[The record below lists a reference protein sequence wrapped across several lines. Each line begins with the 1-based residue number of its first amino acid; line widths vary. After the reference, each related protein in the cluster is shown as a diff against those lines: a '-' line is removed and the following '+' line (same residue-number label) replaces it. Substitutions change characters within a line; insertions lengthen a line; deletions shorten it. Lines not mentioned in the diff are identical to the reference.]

1 MITNGSGTTPNGG
14 NPRRAGRTALRR
26 AAIAATACLACA
38 LLAGVASGAASDA
51 AAQRAAAASS
61 QLPAQITFGS
71 SSRRIPTSFFGL
83 SMEYKELHTYL
94 NSGVLFRRML
104 SIVRP
109 RDGSSMLLRIGG
121 KSADHVWWD
130 TDDRPPQWV
139 TTIDQQWL
147 TRLSGLVRRADLK
160 VMLDLNLAV
169 HSPTMAARFA
179 KAAVQTL
186 PRSSVVGFEVGNE
199 PDLYWRQPWLEK
211 QRIATTS
218 PDVPQHWAGNYSP
231 IDYQRDY
238 EAYARALMAAAP
250 GIPLGGPEIISSKAD
265 WLTVLSGLG
274 RLTPGFLTIH
284 RYASSTC
291 LPPGNPHYPT
301 IPLMLSDGSSAGVAR
316 TTLGA
321 VEFAHAIHSQLRL
334 TEVNSISCGGNKG
347 VANSFA
353 TALWTPDVLFELL
366 NSGVDGVNWH
376 IRPSIL
382 NAPFNLDDGKLVPL
396 PELYG
401 LAVFAQ
407 MTHGPAR
414 LISTTVS
421 ASAGLV
427 LKAWTVRRGGTS
439 NVLLINKG
447 GRDARVSVPA
457 PAGVRGAAIIRRLQA
472 PRVGSTTGVR
482 FAGRRIGEDGLWHG
496 QENDEPVSARGG
508 SYAVTV
514 PAYSAAMVTLG
525 S

>member
-1 MITNGSGTTPNGG
+1 M
-14 NPRRAGRTALRR
+14 RR
-26 AAIAATACLACA
+26 AAIAIAAAACVACA
-38 LLAGVASGAASDA
+38 LLAGVASGAPRGMVAP
-51 AAQRAAAASS
+51 RGAAASS
-61 QLPAQITFGS
+61 TLPAQIAFSGGD
-71 SSRRIPTSFFGL
+71 RRIPTSFFGL
-83 SMEYKELHTYL
+83 SLEYKELRTYL

-109 RDGSSMLLRIGG
+109 RDGSPMLLRIGG
-121 KSADHVWWD
+121 KSADHVWWE

-139 TTIDQQWL
+139 TTLGEQWL
-147 TRLSGLVRRADLK
+147 SRLSGLVSRADLK

-179 KAAVQTL
+179 KAAVQAL
-186 PRSSVVGFEVGNE
+186 PRASITGFEVGNE

-211 QRIATTS
+211 QRISTTS
-218 PDVPQHWAGNYSP
+218 GDVPQHWTGNYSP

-238 EAYARALMAAAP
+238 EAYARAVMAAAP

-274 RLTPGFLTIH
+274 RLTPGFLSIH

-291 LPPGNPHYPT
+291 LPPSSPHYPT
-301 IPLMLSDGSSAGVAR
+301 IPLMLSDASSSGVAR

-321 VEFAHAIHSQLRL
+321 VEFAHAIHTQLRL
-334 TEVNSISCGGNKG
+334 TEVNSISCGGNRG

-366 NSGVDGVNWH
+366 NAGVDGINWH

-414 LISTTVS
+414 LVDTTVS
-421 ASAGLV
+421 ASAGLD

-447 GRDARVSVPA
+447 RRDAQVTVPA
-457 PAGVRGAAIIRRLQA
+457 PSGVRGAAIVRRLQA
-472 PRVGSTTGVR
+472 PRIGSATGVR
-482 FAGRRIGEDGLWHG
+482 FAGRRIGSDGLWHG
-496 QENDEPVSARGG
+496 QENDERVAARGG
-508 SYAVTV
+508 SYSVTV

-525 S
+525 T